1 MKNIWKIMLAAILAA
16 SMLMTTPGLSIYA
29 ADLTDEEIIE
39 SCEEAAGEMEIAG
52 DTQEDSAYVES
63 EIAEEAEEQ
72 PGEVLTEITEEPAE
86 NVEPAEVD
94 TTDSEEREHETA
106 TVDMP
111 EKYAFSAED
120 MSAEETV
127 GAASGEYTVGD
138 GVQAAYDSVTGSIS
152 LYSTAATGGTLWADW
167 LEKAG
172 IDRDSVKSISVKQQK
187 KVRLPADAQ
196 GFMGD
201 NNYLLFGGLK
211 KVTKIDFKGFDTS
224 NVTNMAYMFFRC
236 GSLKTLDLKSFNTSK
251 VTNMRCMFAEC
262 KSLKSVNLKSFNT
275 SKVTNIHGM
284 FDGCISLTGVD
295 LRSFNTSKVTDMY
308 RMFGD
313 CTSLNSIDL
322 SNFDTSNVTSMVSMF
337 SRCDNLTSLDLKN
350 FNTSKLTNT
359 HTMFS
364 LCTNLKYLDLSS
376 FGIPKGDKIS
386 NMLNKCNA
394 LEILITPRTI
404 PGDQYL
410 PYPMYDK
417 NGKKYDKLSVKSGSM
432 VLGRTKKLAASVF
445 IDVRDPSHAYY
456 KAIYWAVKKGITK
469 GYSDGNFGINK
480 PCTRGEMIM
489 FLWRF
494 AGKPAP
500 KSVSKSPFADV
511 PKSHTFYRAVLWAYQ
526 KGITKGYPDGKFGV
540 NKNVSRGESMMF
552 LWRLKGKKNPTTV
565 SASPFRDVPKKHTFY
580 KAILW
585 GYQKHITTGYTSGVQ
600 KGTFGINEN
609 CTRGQIVTFLYRT
622 K

>member
-1 MKNIWKIMLAAILAA
+1 MLAAILAA

-127 GAASGEYTVGD
+127 GSASGEYTVGD
-138 GVQAAYDSVTGSIS
+138 GVQATFDSVTGGIS

-172 IDRDSVKSISVKQQK
+172 IDRDSVKSISVKQQN

-211 KVTKIDFKGFDTS
+211 NLTRIDLKGFDTS
-224 NVTNMAYMFFRC
+224 NVTNMSYLFFRC
-236 GSLKTLDLKSFNTSK
+236 GSLKSLNLKSFNTSK

-262 KSLKSVNLKSFNT
+262 RNLMSVNLKSFNT
-275 SKVTNIHGM
+275 LKVTNTHGM
-284 FDGCISLTGVD
+284 FDGCISLPGID
-295 LRSFNTSKVTDMY
+295 LSSFNTSNVTDMY

-322 SNFDTSNVTSMVSMF
+322 SNF
-337 SRCDNLTSLDLKN
+337 
-350 FNTSKLTNT
+350 
-359 HTMFS
+359 
-364 LCTNLKYLDLSS
+364 
-376 FGIPKGDKIS
+376 
-386 NMLNKCNA
+386 
-394 LEILITPRTI
+394 
-404 PGDQYL
+404 
-410 PYPMYDK
+410 
-417 NGKKYDKLSVKSGSM
+417 
-432 VLGRTKKLAASVF
+432 
-445 IDVRDPSHAYY
+445 
-456 KAIYWAVKKGITK
+456 
-469 GYSDGNFGINK
+469 
-480 PCTRGEMIM
+480 
-489 FLWRF
+489 
-494 AGKPAP
+494 
-500 KSVSKSPFADV
+500 
-511 PKSHTFYRAVLWAYQ
+511 
-526 KGITKGYPDGKFGV
+526 
-540 NKNVSRGESMMF
+540 
-552 LWRLKGKKNPTTV
+552 
-565 SASPFRDVPKKHTFY
+565 
-580 KAILW
+580 
-585 GYQKHITTGYTSGVQ
+585 HIA
-600 KGTFGINEN
+600 EPH
-609 CTRGQIVTFLYRT
+609 
-622 K
+622 

>member
-1 MKNIWKIMLAAILAA
+1 MKNTWKIMLAAILAA

-127 GAASGEYTVGD
+127 GAASGDYTVGE
-138 GVQAAYDSVTGSIS
+138 GVMATYDSGDGSIA
-152 LYSTAATGGTLWADW
+152 LYSTAETGGTLWADW
-167 LEKAG
+167 PEKAG

-187 KVRLPADAQ
+187 KVWLPADAQ

-211 KVTKIDFKGFDTS
+211 NLTRIDFTGFDTS

-236 GSLKTLDLKSFNTSK
+236 GSLKSLNLKSFNTSQ

-262 KSLKSVNLKSFNT
+262 RNLMSVNLKSFNT
-275 SKVTNIHGM
+275 SKVTNTHGM
-284 FDGCISLTGVD
+284 FDGCISLPGID
-295 LRSFNTSKVTDMY
+295 LSSFNTSNVTDMY

-337 SRCDNLTSLDLKN
+337 SRCDNLTRLDLKN
-350 FNTSKLTNT
+350 FNTSKATISQF
-359 HTMFS
+359 FS
-364 LCTNLKYLDLSS
+364 IFCFIFYYCITLPMCIKCCFT
-376 FGIPKGDKIS
+376 IS
-386 NMLNKCNA
+386 YPVSCFISITRYSP
-394 LEILITPRTI
+394 ELIR
-404 PGDQYL
+404 
-410 PYPMYDK
+410 
-417 NGKKYDKLSVKSGSM
+417 
-432 VLGRTKKLAASVF
+432 
-445 IDVRDPSHAYY
+445 
-456 KAIYWAVKKGITK
+456 
-469 GYSDGNFGINK
+469 
-480 PCTRGEMIM
+480 
-489 FLWRF
+489 
-494 AGKPAP
+494 
-500 KSVSKSPFADV
+500 
-511 PKSHTFYRAVLWAYQ
+511 
-526 KGITKGYPDGKFGV
+526 
-540 NKNVSRGESMMF
+540 
-552 LWRLKGKKNPTTV
+552 
-565 SASPFRDVPKKHTFY
+565 
-580 KAILW
+580 
-585 GYQKHITTGYTSGVQ
+585 
-600 KGTFGINEN
+600 
-609 CTRGQIVTFLYRT
+609 
-622 K
+622 